1 MEGHLF
7 LSRNNHLQCLLS
19 MGKFLKKYH
28 LTPQNKQQV
37 VLLSKRKTTSCLAIH
52 RLARK
57 IEFKQSLVDLQQ
69 NQPQQK

>member
-1 MEGHLF
+1 MSFEY
-7 LSRNNHLQCLLS
+7 
-19 MGKFLKKYH
+19 GKFLKKYN
-28 LTPQNKQQV
+28 LTPQIKQQV
-37 VLLSKRKTTSCLAIH
+37 VLLSKRKTTSYLAIH

>member
-1 MEGHLF
+1 MSFEY
-7 LSRNNHLQCLLS
+7 
-19 MGKFLKKYH
+19 GKFLKKYN
-28 LTPQNKQQV
+28 LTPQIKQQV
-37 VLLSKRKTTSCLAIH
+37 VFLSKRKTTSYLAIH